1 MSMLRV
7 SHFASNQSIINQTKI
22 KGEMKM
28 KNSQMKIA
36 ILKSGGQTVG
46 LSDSELRAAYERLT
60 GAPAPQA
67 KPAPAPQAKPAPAA
81 TVKPLDASAQLMAA
95 IQAMIPQAAPVVDEA
110 RLIDLIKEHAQQTVT
125 VEVKAAGKIKAIEGA
140 HKSLSTLVTM
150 LSTETHVY
158 LVGPA
163 GSGKTTLAAQSAD
176 ALGKDFYKQGSILA
190 KHELVGFV
198 DAAGTYHRT
207 AFRDAFEHGGV
218 MLIDEIDNNSPEAL
232 VAINDA
238 LANGSFTFPDSTR
251 SIKRHADFICIAAAN
266 TIGRGATRQ
275 YVGRMPLDAATLD
288 RFIQLEVDYDLD
300 IERGMALNEFK
311 RFGGTEEH
319 IALDWL
325 TEVRDL
331 REKLNDKGYKV
342 VVSPRASMAG
352 AKLLAKGMCPK
363 QVRESVTFKHLSKDQ
378 RKQLGV

>member
-1 MSMLRV
+1 
-7 SHFASNQSIINQTKI
+7 
-22 KGEMKM
+22 MKM

-60 GAPAPQA
+60 GAPAPQAKPAPAPQA

-140 HKSLSTLVTM
+140 HKSLATLVTM

-163 GSGKTTLAAQSAD
+163 GSGKTTLAAQSAE

-207 AFRDAFEHGGV
+207 AFRDAFELGGV

>member
-1 MSMLRV
+1 
-7 SHFASNQSIINQTKI
+7 
-22 KGEMKM
+22 M
-28 KNSQMKIA
+28 KNSEMKIA

-67 KPAPAPQAKPAPAA
+67 EPAPAPQAEPVPAPKKKSAPAA
-81 TVKPLDASAQLMAA
+81 KVKPLDASAQLMAA

-110 RLIDLIKEHAQQTVT
+110 RLIELIKEHAQQTIS
-125 VEVKAAGKIKAIEGA
+125 VEVKAAGNIKSIEGA

-163 GSGKTTLAAQSAD
+163 GSGKTTLAAQAAE